1 MRLTITCTA
10 FFLGLLPAHAAD
22 RMKVTIIDRRDSE
35 SGYTYVV
42 PGRIQSNAN
51 AAANCSA
58 TPSAANCSGSS
69 NTTATVT
76 PSFVGSYSVRG
87 ATFSLLLVDGRT
99 AVVNC
104 AGKANRTQIGRG
116 PRRDC
121 RMPIVNDIEAE
132 FSGDNAKLIW
142 PVSIDGKKME
152 SETYKIIG
160 ILK

>member
-1 MRLTITCTA
+1 
-10 FFLGLLPAHAAD
+10 
-22 RMKVTIIDRRDSE
+22 MKVKIIDRRDSE

-42 PGRIQSNAN
+42 PGRVQSNSSGV
-51 AAANCSA
+51 ANCSGSSNTIA
-58 TPSAANCSGSS
+58 TVAPGSVQSNSNGTANCSGSS

-76 PSFVGSYSVRG
+76 PSLVGSYSVRG
-87 ATFSLLLVDGRT
+87 ATFSLLLDDGRI

-104 AGKANRTQIGRG
+104 ASKANRTQFNHAA
-116 PRRDC
+116 RRDC
-121 RMPIVNDIEAE
+121 RMPIVNDIEVE
-132 FSGDNAKLIW
+132 FSGDSAKLIW